1 MIIGGYPSNTDRS
14 EIEISLAAITDGV
27 PGINRVGAL
36 GKYGGQGRLFF
47 DDKDSM
53 WDFIKANKGTNFDF
67 DGIIGCLWWTIEKTS
82 EERDVAKKVGSCYV
96 PWWRS
101 SWKRRICSGQRP
113 SSPSMANTREGA
125 LCT

>member
-27 PGINRVGAL
+27 PGIKRVGAL

-53 WDFIKANKGTNFDF
+53 WDFIKA
-67 DGIIGCLWWTIEKTS
+67 S
-82 EERDVAKKVGSCYV
+82 
-96 PWWRS
+96 
-101 SWKRRICSGQRP
+101 
-113 SSPSMANTREGA
+113 
-125 LCT
+125 